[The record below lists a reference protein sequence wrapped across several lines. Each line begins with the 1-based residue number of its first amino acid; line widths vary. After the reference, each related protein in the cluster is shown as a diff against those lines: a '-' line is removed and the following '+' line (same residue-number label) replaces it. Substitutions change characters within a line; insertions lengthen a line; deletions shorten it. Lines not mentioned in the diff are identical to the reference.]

1 MSGKIRLSSMKT
13 ILPLILPFLFITPSW
28 AKDDYTV
35 RPIPQNERTRLDLDA
50 FYQKRVVVGGFSI
63 VGSKKVSDYA
73 LSEAGY
79 LIRQMMGDR
88 DDLLAKMDANKT
100 RLAIMA
106 RDEYTTD
113 VPEHSHLYPALI
125 GTNGR
130 VD

>member
-1 MSGKIRLSSMKT
+1 MKT
-13 ILPLILPFLFITPSW
+13 LLPLLLTSLFLSWSW
-28 AKDDYTV
+28 AKDDFTV
-35 RPIPQNERTRLDLDA
+35 RPIPDDVRKRLDLDT

-63 VGSKKVSDYA
+63 VGSKKVTDYA

-106 RDEYTTD
+106 
-113 VPEHSHLYPALI
+113 
-125 GTNGR
+125 
-130 VD
+130 